1 MGNLMEDSAIIDL
14 YFARNEDAIVNTKA
28 KYGRLLQSISMRIL
42 HSVED
47 ADECEND
54 TYLKTWNAIP
64 PQRPDVLSAF
74 LSRIVR
80 NLSLDRYDMMH
91 ADKRGNA
98 QVGVL
103 LDELAEVIADDKAKN
118 TEESRELGQILNNF
132 LSEQKELNRKMFIRR
147 YYFGY
152 SIAEIADK
160 YELSESNVKMTLLRI
175 RGKLKDYLEKEGVT
189 I

>member
-1 MGNLMEDSAIIDL
+1 MEDSTIIEL
-14 YFARNEDAIVNTKA
+14 YFDRNEDAIVQTKN
-28 KYGRLLQSISMRIL
+28 KYGRMLSSISMRIL
-42 HSVED
+42 HSLED

-54 TYLKTWNAIP
+54 TYLKTWNVIP
-64 PQRPDVLSAF
+64 PQRPDIFSAF

-103 LDELAEVIADDKAKN
+103 LDELAEVIADDKAGD
-118 TEESRELGQILNNF
+118 SDSARELSEILNRF
-132 LSEQKELNRKMFIRR
+132 LSEQKELTRKMFIRR

-152 SIAEIADK
+152 SVAEIAEK
-160 YELSESNVKMTLLRI
+160 YDLTESNVKMTLLRV
-175 RGKLKDYLEKEGVT
+175 RNKLKDYLEKEGVT
-189 I
+189 V

>member
-1 MGNLMEDSAIIDL
+1 MEDSTIIDL
-14 YFARNEDAIVNTKA
+14 YFARNEDAIVQTKT
-28 KYGRLLQSISMRIL
+28 KYGRMLNSISMRIL
-42 HSVED
+42 HSLED

-54 TYLKTWNAIP
+54 TYLKTWNVIP
-64 PQRPDVLSAF
+64 PQKPDIFSAF

-98 QVGVL
+98 QVGVM
-103 LDELAEVIADDKAKN
+103 LDELAEVIADDRAGGLS
-118 TEESRELGQILNNF
+118 ESRELAEILNRF
-132 LSEQKELNRKMFIRR
+132 LSEQKELTRKMFIRR

-152 SIAEIADK
+152 NVSEIAEK
-160 YELSESNVKMTLLRI
+160 YGVSESKVKMTLLRV

-189 I
+189 V

>member
-1 MGNLMEDSAIIDL
+1 MEDSTIIEL
-14 YFARNEDAIVNTKA
+14 YFDRNEDAIVQTKN
-28 KYGRLLQSISMRIL
+28 KYGRMLNSISMRIL
-42 HSVED
+42 HSLED

-54 TYLKTWNAIP
+54 TYLKTWNVIP
-64 PQRPDVLSAF
+64 PQRPDIFSAF

-103 LDELAEVIADDKAKN
+103 LDELAEVIADDKARD
-118 TEESRELGQILNNF
+118 SDSARELSEILNAF
-132 LSEQKELNRKMFIRR
+132 LSEQKELTRKMFIRR

-152 SIAEIADK
+152 SVAEIAKK
-160 YELSESNVKMTLLRI
+160 YDLTESNVKMTLLRV
-175 RGKLKDYLEKEGVT
+175 RNKLKDYLEKEGVT
-189 I
+189 V

>member
-1 MGNLMEDSAIIDL
+1 MEDSTIIDL
-14 YFARNEDAIVNTKA
+14 YFARNEDAIVQTKT
-28 KYGRLLQSISMRIL
+28 KYGRMLNSISMRIL
-42 HSVED
+42 HSLED

-54 TYLKTWNAIP
+54 TYLKTWNVIP
-64 PQRPDVLSAF
+64 PQKPDIFSAF

-98 QVGVL
+98 QVGVM
-103 LDELAEVIADDKAKN
+103 LDELAE
-118 TEESRELGQILNNF
+118 ILNRF
-132 LSEQKELNRKMFIRR
+132 LSEQKELTRKMFIRR

-152 SIAEIADK
+152 NVSEIAEK
-160 YELSESNVKMTLLRI
+160 YGVSESKVKMTLLRV

-189 I
+189 V